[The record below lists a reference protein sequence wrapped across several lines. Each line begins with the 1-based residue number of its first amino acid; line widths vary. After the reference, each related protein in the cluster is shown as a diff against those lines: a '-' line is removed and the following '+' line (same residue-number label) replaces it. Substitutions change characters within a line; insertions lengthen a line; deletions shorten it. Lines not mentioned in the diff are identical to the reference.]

1 MDSSKK
7 DIPANQINLKLKK
20 KRKITSIDLRKSQK
34 GQDVRTAVKIVN
46 EKVEQKLRVKYI
58 NEEREIGRNILGI

>member
-34 GQDVRTAVKIVN
+34 GYDVRTAVKIVN